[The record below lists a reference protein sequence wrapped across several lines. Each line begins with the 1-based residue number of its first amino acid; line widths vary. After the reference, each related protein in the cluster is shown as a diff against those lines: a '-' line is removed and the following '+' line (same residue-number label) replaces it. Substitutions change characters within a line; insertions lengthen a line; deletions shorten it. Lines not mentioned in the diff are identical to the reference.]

1 MPQPKTSQK
10 GFSLI
15 EGVVVLA
22 VMATVSAIVVPNLT
36 KTSQV
41 RALEEYAKSVAHLST
56 TMRTYYRQQKLAG
69 SADVWPGACDVLVQ
83 NGLLSQVHSNAWGG
97 HFLCRADGI
106 EGMDIGKVIGAGI
119 PAHLQTYLNNLLP
132 LTSCTAANDTLT
144 CETKVMPPELA
155 QMQGQ
160 GQAVLGC
167 TDAAACN
174 YNSAATQDDGSC
186 AYTNDCLGV
195 CGGSAEEDECGICNG
210 PGINNLA
217 CDCAG
222 NVDLGCGCDEPGP
235 SGCDN
240 SCGSTLAY
248 DACNVCGGDGSS
260 CELDCNGDAG
270 GSAYVD
276 NCTECVGGATGE
288 VACVQDEC
296 GVWGGPGLINAT
308 AFSAAACY
316 GCEAALNYCLNANG
330 LGNGGLQGAINSNC
344 WGGSSG
350 SADSSNNYCGWLA
363 GQGYTNGGIYAVE
376 DFYQ

>member
-56 TMRTYYRQQKLAG
+56 TMRTYYRQQKLAD
-69 SADVWPGACDVLVQ
+69 APDVWP
-83 NGLLSQVHSNAWGG
+83 NGCTDLTQLLSQVHTNAWGG
-97 HFLCRADGI
+97 HFTCTGAHADGM
-106 EGMDIGKVIGAGI
+106 EIGQVGGSGI
-119 PAHLQTYLNNLLP
+119 PAHLQTYLKNLLP
-132 LTSCTAANDTLT
+132 LTSCTAANGTLT
-144 CETKVMPPELA
+144 CQTKVMPPDLA
-155 QMQGQ
+155 QLQGQ

-167 TDAAACN
+167 TAAAACN
-174 YNSAATQDDGSC
+174 YNSSATQDDGSC
-186 AYTNDCLGV
+186 WNANAGCTCADGE
-195 CGGSAEEDECGICNG
+195 SAVEDECGVCNG
-210 PGINNLA
+210 PGLNFPA

-222 NVDLGCGCDEPGP
+222 NVDLGCGCDEPAP

-240 SCGSTLAY
+240 ECGSTLAF

-260 CELDCNGDAG
+260 CQLDCNDDAG

-276 NCTECVGGATGE
+276 NCDECVGGATGE

-296 GVWGGPGLINAT
+296 GVWGGDGLSNPSAWET
-308 AFSAAACY
+308 AECY
-316 GCEAALNYCLNANG
+316 GCLDAFNACLSANG
-330 LGNGGLQGAINSNC
+330 LSYGSSQGALWGTC
-344 WGGSSG
+344 WIMGNQT
-350 SADSSNNYCGWLA
+350 SNNNCGWLA
-363 GQGYTNGGIYAVE
+363 SEGYTNGGSYPPPLS
-376 DFYQ
+376 D